1 MSVKELTREQLI
13 ELKQKYYTERN
24 ENVSYGELADID
36 NLVSDEEIFEEYGHI
51 TFVEEDFFGTSSKE
65 DQQDTSLLGR
75 LYVII

>member
-36 NLVSDEEIFEEYGHI
+36 NLVSDNEIFEEYGDI
-51 TFVEEDFFGTSSKE
+51 TFVEEDFFCTSSKE
-65 DQQDTSLLGR
+65 D
-75 LYVII
+75 

>member
-36 NLVSDEEIFEEYGHI
+36 NLVSDNEIFEEYGDI
-51 TFVEEDFFGTSSKE
+51 TFVAEDF
-65 DQQDTSLLGR
+65 LCNN
-75 LYVII
+75 